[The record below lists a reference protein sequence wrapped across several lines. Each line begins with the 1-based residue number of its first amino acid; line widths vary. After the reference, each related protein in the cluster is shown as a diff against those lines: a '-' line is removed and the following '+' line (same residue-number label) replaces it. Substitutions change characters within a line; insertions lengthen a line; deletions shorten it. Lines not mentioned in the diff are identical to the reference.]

1 MPQTYVMLTTR
12 SKSNRLFLGVS
23 GTLAHRGGARLVWY
37 EEFPGRP
44 QAARREADIKR
55 WARGCKIALIER
67 LNPGWMDLSVR

>member
-1 MPQTYVMLTTR
+1 MKRAYVTITVNG
-12 SKSNRLFLGVS
+12 KTDRLYLGVS
-23 GTLAHRGGARLVWY
+23 CTLAHRGKLVWY

-67 LNPGWMDLSVR
+67 LNPGWTDLSSG